1 MLTEH
6 QLRAMPLG
14 QNSSSQGALSFRPN
28 PAHRPKVGGRLLSF
42 PAQVSTPGDLLWS
55 WGRII
60 GPRYHECPQWWCG
73 KGAPQQ
79 YPGKAW
85 LRVGRNTFLEGRW
98 SRCWWWKDTVPLC
111 PCDCDSAAHRGLFAL
126 SPLKT
131 SAQDGPWGG
140 QLGAG
145 SCAVFWNL
153 LRHRAKT

>member
-14 QNSSSQGALSFRPN
+14 QNSSFQGALSSRPN

-42 PAQVSTPGDLLWS
+42 PAQVPTLGALLWS
-55 WGRII
+55 WGCII
-60 GPRYHECPQWWCG
+60 GPRCHKCPQWWCG
-73 KGAPQQ
+73 KEPLSSTLERLGSVLAETHFWKAGDPGADGEKTQ
-79 YPGKAW
+79 
-85 LRVGRNTFLEGRW
+85 FL
-98 SRCWWWKDTVPLC
+98 CAPVTVMRL
-111 PCDCDSAAHRGLFAL
+111 HTWGLFAL
-126 SPLKT
+126 SPFKT

-153 LRHRAKT
+153 LRHRVGT